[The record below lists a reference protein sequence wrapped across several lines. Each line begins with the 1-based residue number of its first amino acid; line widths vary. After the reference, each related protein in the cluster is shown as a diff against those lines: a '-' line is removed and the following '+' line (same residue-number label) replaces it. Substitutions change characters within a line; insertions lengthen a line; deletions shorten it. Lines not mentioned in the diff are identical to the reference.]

1 MSREMR
7 QDVMV
12 RPFRLVSSPPLMTDD
27 SVAAFKA
34 TRLKHC
40 YDDTMAQAIC
50 ALLNALNG
58 EPWSP
63 IRPENH

>member
-1 MSREMR
+1 MA
-7 QDVMV
+7 DG
-12 RPFRLVSSPPLMTDD
+12 FI
-27 SVAAFKA
+27 AAFKA
-34 TRLKHC
+34 THLKHC